1 MENQCYTTSS
11 QHEVDANATLVS
23 LDDLRKLANVGDTIV
38 EPSRTFTVTGKE
50 FEMTASG
57 ERYVINLFVR

>member
-1 MENQCYTTSS
+1 MEIQCYTTDT
-11 QHEVDANATLVS
+11 QLHADINATLIS

-38 EPSRTFTVTGKE
+38 EPSRLFTVTGKE

-57 ERYVINLFVR
+57 AYIINLFVR

>member
-1 MENQCYTTSS
+1 MEIQRYTIDSERRDATS
-11 QHEVDANATLVS
+11 ATLVS

-38 EPSRTFTVTGKE
+38 EPSRLFTVTGKE

-57 ERYVINLFVR
+57 AYTINLFVR

>member
-1 MENQCYTTSS
+1 MEIQRYTTDTHL
-11 QHEVDANATLVS
+11 QADINATLVS
-23 LDDLRKLANVGDTIV
+23 LDELRKLANVGDTIV

-57 ERYVINLFVR
+57 ERYVVNLFVR

>member
-1 MENQCYTTSS
+1 MEIQRYTIDSQRRDATS
-11 QHEVDANATLVS
+11 ATLVS
-23 LDDLRKLANVGDTIV
+23 LDDLRKLANVGDTII

-57 ERYVINLFVR
+57 GYLINLFVR

>member
-1 MENQCYTTSS
+1 MEIQRYTTDS
-11 QHEVDANATLVS
+11 QLRDDTNATLVN

-38 EPSRTFTVTGKE
+38 EPSRLFTVTGKE

-57 ERYVINLFVR
+57 AYIINLFVR

>member
-1 MENQCYTTSS
+1 MEIQCYTTDS
-11 QHEVDANATLVS
+11 QLRADVNATLVS

-38 EPSRTFTVTGKE
+38 EPSRLFTVTGKE

-57 ERYVINLFVR
+57 GYLINVFVR